1 MKLKD
6 WTLNGQ
12 HTSANDAPHR
22 ILWYDK
28 KLSIALCVL
37 THTMCCLCFW
47 GLGDSHGLASRE
59 RFQVSMR
66 GWHQV
71 LVIMV
76 DKGKF
81 KITIPKD
88 YMLEACGWSPD
99 GQVKLNTKQSFPHYV
114 CGETWRIHQCL
125 AFILIQ
131 EETSTSSS
139 SERLVSKVLVPLT
152 LVLWSDDHQKETYT
166 LKNGFSIAM

>member
-6 WTLNGQ
+6 RTLNGQ

-28 KLSIALCVL
+28 KLSITLCVL

-47 GLGDSHGLASRE
+47 GLGDSHGLASRK

-71 LVIMV
+71 LMIMV

-88 YMLEACGWSPD
+88 YMLEACGWSHD
-99 GQVKLNTKQSFPHYV
+99 GHMKINTKQSFPHCVWGSYLKTSPMS
-114 CGETWRIHQCL
+114 CHSTWSKKKLQL
-125 AFILIQ
+125 QAQ
-131 EETSTSSS
+131 VKGSSQ
-139 SERLVSKVLVPLT
+139 R
-152 LVLWSDDHQKETYT
+152 Y
-166 LKNGFSIAM
+166 

>member
-6 WTLNGQ
+6 RTLNGQ
-12 HTSANDAPHR
+12 HTSANDAPHK

-47 GLGDSHGLASRE
+47 GLGDSHGIASRK

-88 YMLEACGWSPD
+88 YMLEACGWSHD
-99 GQVKLNTKQSFPHYV
+99 GQVKMNTKQSFQYCVWGSYFKTSPMY
-114 CGETWRIHQCL
+114 CL
-125 AFILIQ
+125 QLEPRRNINIKLKWKAWVKGI
-131 EETSTSSS
+131 SSF
-139 SERLVSKVLVPLT
+139 
-152 LVLWSDDHQKETYT
+152 
-166 LKNGFSIAM
+166 GFSVLEIWPPKKHIHSRMDSR

>member
-6 WTLNGQ
+6 QTLNGQ

-76 DKGKF
+76 DKGKS

-88 YMLEACGWSPD
+88 YMLEACGWSHD
-99 GQVKLNTKQSFPHYV
+99 GHMEVNTKQSFPHCVRGRYLKTPPISWHS
-114 CGETWRIHQCL
+114 TWPKKKLQL
-125 AFILIQ
+125 QAQ
-131 EETSTSSS
+131 VKGSSQ
-139 SERLVSKVLVPLT
+139 R
-152 LVLWSDDHQKETYT
+152 Y
-166 LKNGFSIAM
+166 

>member
-6 WTLNGQ
+6 QTLNSQ
-12 HTSANDAPHR
+12 HTSTNDAPHR

-28 KLSIALCVL
+28 KLSITLCVL

-59 RFQVSMR
+59 RFQLSMR

-81 KITIPKD
+81 KITITRD
-88 YMLEACGWSPD
+88 YMLEACGWSHD
-99 GQVKLNTKQSFPHYV
+99 GQVKMNTKKSFPHCV
-114 CGETWRIHQCL
+114 WGRVLKTSPMSCLHLEPRININIKLKWTPHVKGIIS
-125 AFILIQ
+125 FD
-131 EETSTSSS
+131 
-139 SERLVSKVLVPLT
+139 VSVMESRPPKKHIH
-152 LVLWSDDHQKETYT
+152 SRMD
-166 LKNGFSIAM
+166 SR

>member
-1 MKLKD
+1 MKLND
-6 WTLNGQ
+6 RTLNGQ
-12 HTSANDAPHR
+12 HTSESDAPHR

-47 GLGDSHGLASRE
+47 GLGDSHGLALRE

-71 LVIMV
+71 LMIMV

-88 YMLEACGWSPD
+88 YMLEACGWSHD
-99 GQVKLNTKQSFPHYV
+99 GQVKINTKKASHIVY
-114 CGETWRIHQCL
+114 GGATWRLHQCL
-125 AFILIQ
+125 AIQ
-131 EETSTSSS
+131 LKPRRNFNFKLKRKARVKGISSFD
-139 SERLVSKVLVPLT
+139 VSVVEWWPP
-152 LVLWSDDHQKETYT
+152 KEHIHSRTD
-166 LKNGFSIAM
+166 SW

>member
-6 WTLNGQ
+6 QTLNGQ
-12 HTSANDAPHR
+12 HTSESDAPHR

-47 GLGDSHGLASRE
+47 GLGDSHGLASRK
-59 RFQVSMR
+59 RFQVSMK

-71 LVIMV
+71 LEIMV

-81 KITIPKD
+81 KITITRD
-88 YMLEACGWSPD
+88 YMLEACGWSHD
-99 GQVKLNTKQSFPHYV
+99 GQVKMNTKQSFPTL
-114 CGETWRIHQCL
+114 CMG
-125 AFILIQ
+125 
-131 EETSTSSS
+131 
-139 SERLVSKVLVPLT
+139 ERLEDFTNVLPSS
-152 LVLWSDDHQKETYT
+152 WAKKKHQHQAQV
-166 LKNGFSIAM
+166 NGSCQRY